1 MKLFEVFAA
10 ALAGFYALLPSLGLS
25 IILLTVLVRVVLLPL
40 TIKQTRSM
48 REMQKIQPEVKKL
61 QAKHKGDRQ
70 KMNEEVMKLYREHGV
85 NPLGGCLPMLL
96 QIPVMIGLFNVLQRP
111 LQYMSFV
118 PGSRLVDDLEG
129 RALQVNQFLGI
140 RLDCSASAALA
151 DPGSR
156 GADPALSG
164 AACGGDFI
172 AALPYVAL
180 LLAMAA
186 TTYLQQ
192 KQMQAAQVSTSD
204 AQAQQMRIM
213 SKIIPGM
220 LLVAGFGFPAGVLLY
235 WLTTNVWGMGQQYLT
250 QRGTTP
256 AAGDGSGRTEIVA
269 RPKEKSKPQSGKPSR
284 AGQARPASSAGK
296 ERTGKKSTGSS
307 AKRKKR

>member
-1 MKLFEVFAA
+1 MRLFEVFAA
-10 ALAGFYALLPSLGLS
+10 ALAAFYAVIPSLGLS
-25 IILLTVLVRVVLLPL
+25 IILLTILVRVVLLPL
-40 TIKQTRSM
+40 SIKQTRSM

-61 QAKHKGDRQ
+61 QAKYKGNRQ

-111 LQYMSFV
+111 LRYMSFV
-118 PGSRLVDDLEG
+118 PGSRLVEDLQE

-140 RLDCSASAALA
+140 RLDCSASASLA
-151 DPGSR
+151 NPGSR

-164 AACGGDFI
+164 AACGGDVI
-172 AALPYVAL
+172 AALPYIAL
-180 LLAMAA
+180 LLAMAG

-192 KQMQAAQVSTSD
+192 KQMQAAQITTDD

-213 SKIIPGM
+213 NKIIPVM

-235 WLTTNVWGMGQQYLT
+235 WLTTNLWGMGQQYVT
-250 QRGTTP
+250 QRVATSGIAET
-256 AAGDGSGRTEIVA
+256 AGRTGVVA
-269 RPKEKSKPQSGKPSR
+269 RPAEKSKPQSGKPPRPS
-284 AGQARPASSAGK
+284 QAKPASSAGK
-296 ERTGKKSTGSS
+296 ERAGKTGGSGS
-307 AKRKKR
+307 KRKKR